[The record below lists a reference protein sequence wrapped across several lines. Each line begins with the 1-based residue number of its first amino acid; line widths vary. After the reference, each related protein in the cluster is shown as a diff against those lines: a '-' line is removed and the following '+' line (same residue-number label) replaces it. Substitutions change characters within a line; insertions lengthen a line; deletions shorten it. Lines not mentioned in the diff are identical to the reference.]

1 MKRNINFSH
10 LVGLLVPAVQY
21 LSKEP
26 AVINK
31 READLVCALVFAPN
45 KKTGLPS
52 SDISVYLASNTPIQV
67 REFVK
72 QNIFGEG
79 LERVGGSSELED
91 VDLHFLVRG
100 SDETVDDYTSRVS
113 SYMLNEREK
122 VQQSFARLRNAKRQE
137 TKDT

>member
-1 MKRNINFSH
+1 MKRSINFSH
-10 LVGLLVPAVQY
+10 LLGLSSACVKY

-26 AVINK
+26 AIINK
-31 READLVCALVFAPN
+31 READLVCDLVFAPD

-91 VDLHFLVRG
+91 ADLHFLVRG
-100 SDETVDDYTSRVS
+100 SDETVEDYSSRVS

-122 VQQSFARLRNAKRQE
+122 VQQSFARLRNAKRQ
-137 TKDT
+137 DT